1 MGKEK
6 QGAGKRKASRTFLIL
21 KKVWKNIPYLFFFFL
36 EYFFRKVYKIQS
48 YGHTYNVR
56 KINQKTKE
64 RLKWKL
70 EQYLFQNGVGN
81 KQI

>member
-6 QGAGKRKASRTFLIL
+6 QGAGKRKSSRTFLIL
-21 KKVWKNIPYLFFFFL
+21 KKVWKNIPYLFLFFL
-36 EYFFRKVYKIQS
+36 EYFYLKVYKIQS

-56 KINQKTKE
+56 KINQKTEE

>member
-21 KKVWKNIPYLFFFFL
+21 KKVWKNIPYLFFIFFL
-36 EYFFRKVYKIQS
+36 EYFFLKVYKIKS
-48 YGHTYNVR
+48 YGYTYNVR

-70 EQYLFQNGVGN
+70 EQY
-81 KQI
+81 

>member
-21 KKVWKNIPYLFFFFL
+21 KKVWKNIPYLFLFFL
-36 EYFFRKVYKIQS
+36 EYFFLKVYKIQS
-48 YGHTYNVR
+48 YGNNYNVR
-56 KINQKTKE
+56 EINQKTKE

-70 EQYLFQNGVGN
+70 EQY
-81 KQI
+81 

>member
-1 MGKEK
+1 MLNSDNRLWRWNNDIKGMEK
-6 QGAGKRKASRTFLIL
+6 HS
-21 KKVWKNIPYLFFFFL
+21 IPFFIFY
-36 EYFFRKVYKIQS
+36 EYFFQKVYKIQS

-70 EQYLFQNGVGN
+70 EQYQ
-81 KQI
+81 

>member
-1 MGKEK
+1 MKIFGNVY
-6 QGAGKRKASRTFLIL
+6 RKNFMLWQMANSSQAR
-21 KKVWKNIPYLFFFFL
+21 WKNIPYLFYFFW
-36 EYFFRKVYKIQS
+36 EYFFLKVYKIQS

-70 EQYLFQNGVGN
+70 EQS
-81 KQI
+81 